1 MYSAF
6 SISMF
11 GLFVVVAFA
20 GDLLYNTY
28 MTEDKDIL
36 SRSRIA
42 AALIMLLLLI
52 ILSNAAAEDDYKA
65 EVMVKVTNSFL
76 YSLRRIAALLLCP
89 SSQFISAADATTA
102 NADAAAAAA
111 ADATAADAAAAE
123 DN

>member
-1 MYSAF
+1 
-6 SISMF
+6 
-11 GLFVVVAFA
+11 
-20 GDLLYNTY
+20 

-89 SSQFISAADATTA
+89 SSQFISAADASTA
-102 NADAAAAAA
+102 NADTAAAA